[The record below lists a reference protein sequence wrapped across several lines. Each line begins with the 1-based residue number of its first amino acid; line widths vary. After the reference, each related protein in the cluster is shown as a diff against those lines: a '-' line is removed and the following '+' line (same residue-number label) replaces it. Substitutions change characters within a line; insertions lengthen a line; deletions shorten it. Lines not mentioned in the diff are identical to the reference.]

1 MSLESILNHILGEAD
16 TQRDKIIQ
24 EAKQQQDRIIREA
37 KLEAERLYREAIN
50 KEKVLAQTQKQKLIV
65 NARLEEKKNLLK
77 AKQELIDSVF
87 KELKS
92 TLARDKFKK
101 QQVLTDKIKEVPEDI
116 DFYLGK
122 IRQDCETDIARILF
136 S

>member
-1 MSLESILNHILGEAD
+1 MSLESIIKHILGEAD
-16 TQRDKIIQ
+16 SHRDKIIQ
-24 EAKQQQDRIIREA
+24 EAKQQRDKIIREA

-50 KEKVLAQTQKQKLIV
+50 KEKALAEAQKQRLIV

-92 TLARDKFKK
+92 TLAKDRFKK
-101 QQVLTDKIKEVPEDI
+101 QRVLTDRVKEVPEDI
-116 DFYLGK
+116 DFYLK
-122 IRQDCETDIARILF
+122 KVRQDNETEIARILF